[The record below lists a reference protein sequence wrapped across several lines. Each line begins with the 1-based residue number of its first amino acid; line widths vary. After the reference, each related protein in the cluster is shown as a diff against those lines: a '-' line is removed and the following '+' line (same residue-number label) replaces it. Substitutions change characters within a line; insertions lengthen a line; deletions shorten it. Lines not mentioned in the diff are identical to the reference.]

1 VKPGFYYYLV
11 AFLPDLSLDRP
22 LPITTKDF
30 LALCSE
36 HLPAA
41 SFRLLAET
49 DLFQPTASRTRLQ
62 VLNVWFEREHTLR
75 NELARLR
82 AQRLGWEVTPIPRSA
97 GRDAELAAVAMRILE
112 NESPRWAEDELDRAR
127 WTFLDGL
134 EFGHYFDLESLALY
148 ALKLRLL
155 ERRAVFNKDR
165 GRAWLRTFVSL
176 PHEMTR
182 QACATAPEA
191 KS

>member
-1 VKPGFYYYLV
+1 MTPGFYYLV
-11 AFLPDLSLDRP
+11 ASLPELSFDR
-22 LPITTKDF
+22 LTPITRKDF
-30 LALCSE
+30 LELCSE

-41 SFRLLAET
+41 SCRLLAET

-62 VLNVWFEREHTLR
+62 VLNIWFEREHMLR

-82 AQRLGWEVTPIPRSA
+82 AQRLGWDVTPHLRSA
-97 GRDAELAAVAMRILE
+97 GRDADLATVAARILE
-112 NESPRWAEDELDRAR
+112 SDSPRAAEDELDRAR
-127 WTFLDGL
+127 WTFLEGL

-148 ALKLRLL
+148 WLKLRLL

-165 GRAWLRTFVSL
+165 GRERLRAFVSL

-182 QACATAPEA
+182 QACAVAPEL
-191 KS
+191 KP

>member
-11 AFLPDLSLDRP
+11 ASLPELSFDRP
-22 LPITTKDF
+22 TPITTKDF
-30 LALCSE
+30 LELCSE

-41 SFRLLAET
+41 SCRLLAET
-49 DLFQPTASRTRLQ
+49 DLFQSPASPARLG
-62 VLNVWFEREHTLR
+62 VLNIWFEREHLLR

-82 AQRLGWEVTPIPRSA
+82 AQRLGWDVTLHLRST
-97 GRDAELAAVAMRILE
+97 GRDADLAVVAERILG
-112 NESPRWAEDELDRAR
+112 NESPRAAEDKLDRAR

-148 ALKLRLL
+148 WLKLRLL
-155 ERRAVFNKDR
+155 ERRAVFNKER
-165 GRAWLRTFVSL
+165 GREKLRAFVAL

-182 QACATAPEA
+182 QACAAAPEA
-191 KS
+191 LP

>member
-1 VKPGFYYYLV
+1 VKPRFYYLV
-11 AFLPDLSLDRP
+11 ASLPELSFGRP
-22 LPITTKDF
+22 TPITMKDF

-41 SFRLLAET
+41 SCRLLAET
-49 DLFQPTASRTRLQ
+49 DLFQSSASPTRLR
-62 VLNVWFEREHTLR
+62 VLNLWFEREHFLR

-82 AQRLGWEVTPIPRSA
+82 AQRLGWDVTPHVRST
-97 GRDAELAAVAMRILE
+97 GRDTDLVMVAARILK
-112 NESPRWAEDELDRAR
+112 NESPRAAEDELDRAR

-148 ALKLRLL
+148 WLKLRLL

-165 GRAWLRTFVSL
+165 GREKLRAFVSL

-182 QACATAPEA
+182 QACAGAPEA
-191 KS
+191 RP